1 MPVSWMSFF
10 GARDVRE
17 RSSSGTPEE
26 DFAKKKYAT
35 EFMSQEAVFQLAIES
50 RPLEIRFS

>member
-1 MPVSWMSFF
+1 MSFF

-35 EFMSQEAVFQLAIES
+35 EFMSREAVFQLAIES